1 MVTDAPTGLSPFSL
15 SFSLKFKRYPG
26 MVALVP
32 ALEGLGQEDFEF
44 EANLELVVTL
54 FQNKKHKPEPQER
67 KTNFKMD

>member
-1 MVTDAPTGLSPFSL
+1 
-15 SFSLKFKRYPG
+15 

-32 ALEGLGQEDFEF
+32 ALEGLGLGQEDFEF